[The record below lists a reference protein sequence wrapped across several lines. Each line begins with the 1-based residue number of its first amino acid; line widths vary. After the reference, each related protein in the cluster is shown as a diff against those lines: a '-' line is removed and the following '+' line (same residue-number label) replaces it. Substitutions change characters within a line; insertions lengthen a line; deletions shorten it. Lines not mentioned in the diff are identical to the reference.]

1 MLPGSR
7 KKKRP
12 PENNPDKCAQKILAG
27 GRCTPASEDFYIS
40 SPETLR
46 EETDILPALR
56 SQNFTSFMIFSK
68 APALFLT

>member
-1 MLPGSR
+1 MRAKKSSPAEDALLPAR
-7 KKKRP
+7 
-12 PENNPDKCAQKILAG
+12 I
-27 GRCTPASEDFYIS
+27 FYIS

-56 SQNFTSFMIFSK
+56 SQNLTSFMIFSK

>member
-12 PENNPDKCAQKILAG
+12 PENNPDKCSQKILAG
-27 GRCTPASEDFYIS
+27 GRCTPASEDFLHIIIGNA
-40 SPETLR
+40 PR
-46 EETDILPALR
+46 ETDILPALR
-56 SQNFTSFMIFSK
+56 SQSFTSFMIFSK